1 LAKNVTWNPY
11 DKSYYI
17 DLYDNNLRA
26 KRRLEGDGSPP
37 RSVRATISLPPG
49 KWYWEYYVDYRPNVI
64 YFGVADSGCTLED
77 GLGKVEGENSY
88 GWRCAGGGINV
99 HSWLL
104 HNGVVIND
112 SYGTAA
118 DDGDIVMVALDLDS
132 GKMWFGLN
140 GVWQEDGNP
149 ETGENPAF
157 SGMSG
162 YFYPALSLAWDDE
175 TTGIFKADSFHY
187 TPPTGFQPV
196 TEAGAIYTIEFTEGG
211 GVGDEYS
218 TSAGYTKTVE
228 EEAAVSDEY
237 KVPAPAY
244 MTFAEAATVA
254 ERYEVPSPVYTQV
267 AEVSSVE
274 DAYAASNL
282 TATVVEEAAG
292 LDEYATNFRYTAG
305 EDQSLVEDHWELIVE
320 RKGSPVNSYIGHVA
334 SSPTT
339 DVTKAPITGDATVG
353 IAAGVAGLGGA
364 VLSEGIE
371 VSCKAAASQV
381 IAGQGVVSATLGVE
395 ALGAGFAEATAEVD
409 VDATGCVSTLGS
421 AIAELLLSVSG
432 EASAEIRGQGDA
444 SVVSHVGAVGHSN
457 VVAKGEADVI
467 VGLKATG
474 VVGKLACGECTLRLA
489 VEGSGA
495 PVPTGEA
502 EASLGLGLQAFART
516 NVGVCVLRYTR

>member
-1 LAKNVTWNPY
+1 MAKNVTWNPY
-11 DKSYYI
+11 DKSDYI

-26 KRRLEGDGSPP
+26 KRNSQGSSFPP
-37 RSVRATISLPPG
+37 RSVRATICLPPG
-49 KWYWEYYVDYRPNVI
+49 KWYWEYYVDYRPNNI

-88 GWRCAGGGINV
+88 GWRCAGATA
-99 HSWLL
+99 SELW
-104 HNGVVIND
+104 HNGVCTDNN
-112 SYGTAA
+112 YGTDA
-118 DDGDIVMVALDLDS
+118 DDGDIVMVALDLDN

-162 YFYPALSLAWDDE
+162 YFYPALSLVWMDE
-175 TTGIFKADSFHY
+175 TTGVFKADSFHY

-211 GVGDEYS
+211 GVDDEYS
-218 TSAGYTKTVE
+218 TSAGYTKAVE

-267 AEVSSVE
+267 TEVSSVE
-274 DAYAASNL
+274 DAYAAFNL

-292 LDEYATNFRYTAG
+292 LDEYATNLKFTAG
-305 EDQSLVEDHWELIVE
+305 EDQSLVEDHWEFTVA
-320 RKGSPVNSYIGHVA
+320 RKASPVNSYIGHVG
-334 SSPTT
+334 SSPTV
-339 DVTKAPITGDATVG
+339 DVTKGPITGDATVDV
-353 IAAGVAGLGGA
+353 AADVVGLGGA

-371 VSCKAAASQV
+371 VSCKATASQV
-381 IAGQGVVSATLGVE
+381 VVGQGVASATLGAE
-395 ALGAGFAEATAEVD
+395 ALGAGFAEATTEVD

-421 AIAELLLSVSG
+421 AIAELLLSVSS
-432 EASAEIRGQGDA
+432 EASAEVRGQGDA
-444 SVVSHVGAVGHSN
+444 SIVSHVGAVGHSN

-467 VGLKATG
+467 VGLSAVG
-474 VVGKLACGECTLRLA
+474 VIGKLACGECTLQLA

-502 EASLGLGLQAFART
+502 EAEISLGLWATART
-516 NVGVCVLRYTR
+516 NIGVCVLRYTR

>member
-1 LAKNVTWNPY
+1 M
-11 DKSYYI
+11 
-17 DLYDNNLRA
+17 
-26 KRRLEGDGSPP
+26 
-37 RSVRATISLPPG
+37 
-49 KWYWEYYVDYRPNVI
+49 
-64 YFGVADSGCTLED
+64 F
-77 GLGKVEGENSY
+77 
-88 GWRCAGGGINV
+88 
-99 HSWLL
+99 
-104 HNGVVIND
+104 
-112 SYGTAA
+112 GTAA

-140 GVWQEDGNP
+140 GVWQKDGNP

-162 YFYPALSLAWDDE
+162 YFYPALSLVWGDE

-196 TEAGAIYTIEFTEGG
+196 GEAGAVHTIELAEGG
-211 GVGDEYS
+211 SVSDEYS
-218 TSAGYTKTVE
+218 TSMGYIKAVE
-228 EEAAVSDEY
+228 EKAAVSDEY

-254 ERYEVPSPVYTQV
+254 ERYDVPSPAYT
-267 AEVSSVE
+267 EVTEISSVE

-292 LDEYATNFRYTAG
+292 LDEYAANLRFTTG

-320 RKGSPVNSYIGHVA
+320 RKASPVDSYIGHVA

-339 DVTKAPITGDATVG
+339 DVTKAPITGDVTVD
-353 IAAGVAGLGGA
+353 IAADAAGLGGA

-371 VSCKAAASQV
+371 ASCKAAASQV
-381 IAGQGVVSATLGVE
+381 IVARGVAGATLDIE
-395 ALGAGFAEATAEVD
+395 ALGAGFAGASAEAS
-409 VDATGCVSTLGS
+409 VDAVGCVSTLGS

-444 SVVSHVGAVGHSN
+444 SIISRIGAAGHSST
-457 VVAKGEADVI
+457 VAEGQVNVI

-474 VVGKLACGECTLRLA
+474 VIGKLACGECTLWLA
-489 VEGSGA
+489 TEGSGA

-502 EASLGLGLQAFART
+502 EAEISLGLWATART
-516 NVGVCVLRYTR
+516 NIGVCVLRYTR

>member
-1 LAKNVTWNPY
+1 MAKNVTWNPY

-26 KRRLEGDGSPP
+26 KRRLEGDSSPP
-37 RSVRATISLPPG
+37 RSVRATICLPPG
-49 KWYWEYYVDYRPNVI
+49 KWYWEYYVDYRPNNI

-88 GWRCAGGGINV
+88 GWRCAGATTSELW
-99 HSWLL
+99 HS
-104 HNGVVIND
+104 GVRTD
-112 SYGTAA
+112 SMFGTAA
-118 DDGDIVMVALDLDS
+118 DDGDIVMVALDLDN

-162 YFYPALSLAWDDE
+162 YFYPALSLVWGDE

-196 TEAGAIYTIEFTEGG
+196 GEAGAVHTVELTEGSS
-211 GVGDEYS
+211 VSDEYF
-218 TSAGYTKTVE
+218 TSMGYTKTVE
-228 EEAAVSDEY
+228 EKATVSDEY

-254 ERYEVPSPVYTQV
+254 ERYDVPSPVYTEV
-267 AEVSSVE
+267 TEVSSVE
-274 DAYAASNL
+274 DAYAAFSL

-292 LDEYATNFRYTAG
+292 LDEYATNLKFTTG
-305 EDQSLVEDHWELIVE
+305 GDQSLVEDHWELIVE
-320 RKGSPVNSYIGHVA
+320 RKASPVNSYIGHVA

-339 DVTKAPITGDATVG
+339 DVTKAPITGDATVD
-353 IAAGVAGLGGA
+353 IAADVAGLGGA

-371 VSCKAAASQV
+371 VSCKATASQV
-381 IAGQGVVSATLGVE
+381 IVGQGVASATLGVE
-395 ALGAGFAEATAEVD
+395 ALGAGFAEATTEVD
-409 VDATGCVSTLGS
+409 VDAAGCVSTLGS
-421 AIAELLLSVSG
+421 AITELLLSVSS
-432 EASAEIRGQGDA
+432 EASAEIRGEGDA
-444 SVVSHVGAVGHSN
+444 SIVSHVGAAGHSEA
-457 VVAKGEADVI
+457 VAEGQADVI

-474 VVGKLACGECTLRLA
+474 VIGKLACGECTLWLA
-489 VEGSGA
+489 AEGSGA
-495 PVPTGEA
+495 PVPTGGAEA
-502 EASLGLGLQAFART
+502 EISLGLWATART
-516 NVGVCVLRYTR
+516 NIGVCVLRYTR